1 LAFGVIQA
9 ASPLALRW
17 LDQATVGSS
26 TTQINQPGSVRAE
39 NRPRKNARSSRRHI
53 AAAKRSA
60 DQWWT
65 CRISSPPC
73 KSRLMATTAWYAWL
87 IVTPSSNRYEPR

>member
-1 LAFGVIQA
+1 MMSLNQSA
-9 ASPLALRW
+9 ASMPR
-17 LDQATVGSS
+17 GSS
-26 TTQINQPGSVRAE
+26 TTQINQPGSARAE

-53 AAAKRSA
+53 AAANRSA

-73 KSRLMATTAWYAWL
+73 KSRLMATTDWYAWL